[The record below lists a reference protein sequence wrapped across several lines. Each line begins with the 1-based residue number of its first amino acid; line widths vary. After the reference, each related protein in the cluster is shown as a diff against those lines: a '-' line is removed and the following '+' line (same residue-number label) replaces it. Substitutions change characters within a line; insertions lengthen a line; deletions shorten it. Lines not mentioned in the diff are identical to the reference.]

1 MWNLTVEA
9 LANPALSSSKNAARK
24 LILLMQKENTESVAM
39 LKLADKKIVAD
50 VAVSVGGTYE
60 KRGHSS
66 RTVAVFI
73 LSIDTGEVL
82 VYVIKCLLCHESSIH
97 RKWDN
102 DSKNENIK
110 AGGTSTKP
118 PVTLIIVDLQKEWKH
133 KVPLKCFDVLL
144 TKMFTIHN
152 LCR

>member
-1 MWNLTVEA
+1 
-9 LANPALSSSKNAARK
+9 
-24 LILLMQKENTESVAM
+24 MQKENTGSVAM
-39 LKLADKKIVAD
+39 LKLPDKKIVAD

-66 RTVAVFI
+66 RTGAVFI
-73 LSIDTGEVL
+73 LSIDTVEVL
-82 VYVIKCLLCHESSIH
+82 VYVIKCLVCHESSVH

-102 DSKNENIK
+102 KSENIK
-110 AGGTSTKP
+110 AGGNTTRP
-118 PVTLIIVDLQKEWKH
+118 LVTLIIVDLQKEWKH